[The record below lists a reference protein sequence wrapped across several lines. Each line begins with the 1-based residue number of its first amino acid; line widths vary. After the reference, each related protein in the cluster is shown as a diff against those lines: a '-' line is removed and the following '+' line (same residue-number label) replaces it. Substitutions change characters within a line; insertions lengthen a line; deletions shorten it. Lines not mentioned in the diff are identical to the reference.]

1 MLGLPDPLSG
11 GSGRRLTSGSPRP
24 RKPGGTSG
32 TLARMVSPGVPAGPL
47 RLVCFEL
54 RGQELALPIADVRET
69 LPVPPIT
76 RVFLVPA
83 CVAGVFS
90 LRGDIVPVLDL
101 GVLIGLPAT
110 AVGDDSKIV
119 VVDHAAGVAGIVVDR
134 LRDLRTVEAPLDAPP
149 ANLAAEVAGLLLG
162 VAATSTG
169 SVRVLDARAVL
180 TAQPLRALAR
190 TDVESR
196 MS

>member
-1 MLGLPDPLSG
+1 
-11 GSGRRLTSGSPRP
+11 
-24 RKPGGTSG
+24 
-32 TLARMVSPGVPAGPL
+32 MVSPGGPGGPL

-54 RGQELALPIADVRET
+54 RGQELALPIACVRET

-83 CVAGVFS
+83 CLAGVFS

-101 GVLIGLPAT
+101 GVLLGLPAT
-110 AVGDDSKIV
+110 SVGDDSKIV

-134 LRDLRTVEAPLDAPP
+134 LRDLRTVEGSLDAPP
-149 ANLAAEVAGLLLG
+149 PNLAAEVSSLLLG
-162 VAATSTG
+162 VVATPTG
-169 SVRVLDARAVL
+169 SVRVLDARAML
-180 TAQPLRALAR
+180 TAEPLRALAR
-190 TDVESR
+190 ADVESR

>member
-1 MLGLPDPLSG
+1 
-11 GSGRRLTSGSPRP
+11 
-24 RKPGGTSG
+24 
-32 TLARMVSPGVPAGPL
+32 MVSPGIAHGPL

-54 RGQELALPIADVRET
+54 RAQELALPIADVRET

-83 CVAGVFS
+83 CLAGVFS
-90 LRGDIVPVLDL
+90 LRGEIVPVIDL
-101 GVLIGLPAT
+101 GVLLGLPAT
-110 AVGDDSKIV
+110 TAGDDSKIV

-134 LRDLRTVEAPLDAPP
+134 LRDLRTIEGALDPP
-149 ANLAAEVAGLLLG
+149 PPGLAAEVAALMLG
-162 VAATSTG
+162 VVATSTG

-180 TAQPLRALAR
+180 TAEPLRALAR
-190 TDVESR
+190 TPLEGR